1 MTVAKTAAAVS
12 RTRARASMFGVLL
25 LREMLILMVNNC
37 EKIFNR

>member
-1 MTVAKTAAAVS
+1 MVAKTAAAVS